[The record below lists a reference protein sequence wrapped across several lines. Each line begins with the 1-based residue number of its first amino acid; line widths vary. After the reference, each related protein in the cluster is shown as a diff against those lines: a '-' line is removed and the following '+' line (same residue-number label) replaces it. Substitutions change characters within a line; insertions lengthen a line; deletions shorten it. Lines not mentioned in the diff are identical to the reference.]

1 MYFRFKE
8 NKKQEMRKKNRL
20 KAALDGLAVVFRSEL
35 NFKVHVFIFF
45 LVLLLGFFFQI
56 KTWEWMLV
64 LFASAMVFSAEIFN
78 TAIEKICDYIE
89 PKMDPKI
96 GRIKDISASAVL
108 ACAVFS
114 AVLGLLIFIPYFV
127 RFLCD

>member
-1 MYFRFKE
+1 MI
-8 NKKQEMRKKNRL
+8 KKNRL

-35 NFKVHVFIFF
+35 NFKFHVLIFF

-56 KTWEWMLV
+56 KIWEWILV

-78 TAIEKICDYIE
+78 TAIENICDYIE
-89 PKMDPKI
+89 PEIDAKI

-108 ACAVFS
+108 ICALIS
-114 AVLGLLIFIPYFV
+114 AVVGLLVFIPYFV
-127 RFLCD
+127 RLLCD

>member
-1 MYFRFKE
+1 MI
-8 NKKQEMRKKNRL
+8 KKNRL

-56 KTWEWMLV
+56 KTSEWALV
-64 LFASAMVFSAEIFN
+64 LFASAMVFSTEMFN
-78 TAIEKICDYIE
+78 TAIENICDYIE

-96 GRIKDISASAVL
+96 GKIKDISASAVL
-108 ACAVFS
+108 ICAVIS
-114 AVLGLLIFIPYFV
+114 AAVGLLIFMPYFV
-127 RFLCD
+127 RLICD